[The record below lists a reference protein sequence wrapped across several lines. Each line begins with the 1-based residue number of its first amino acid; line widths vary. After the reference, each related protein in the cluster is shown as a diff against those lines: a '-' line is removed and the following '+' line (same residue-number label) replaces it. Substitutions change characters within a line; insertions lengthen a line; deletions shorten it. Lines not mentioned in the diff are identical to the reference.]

1 MAKKKRNLE
10 GYKRQGKRFIP
21 PMKQLPKLREHS
33 YVNNMLPEL
42 IWLGLIHDRADYR
55 FGARTLEIVVE
66 ITKGM
71 PVPEKSFNYALQIAY
86 ADLSNDVKSTI
97 IRHWDQEGMLETIR
111 DAIAPL
117 VLLYDGSSLAFVG
130 PPSNVLSEE
139 ALIHRISNSVA
150 NHLDKTE
157 TPGIVLHGALLLTR
171 LMAGKVKFMQH
182 IEIPD
187 LNAVIDEPDSDEAR
201 KAAAFMRAYAGS
213 EWGMLEV
220 PNDWARHFWN
230 RNAELSDCELP
241 DYLRK
246 DD

>member
-1 MAKKKRNLE
+1 M
-10 GYKRQGKRFIP
+10 
-21 PMKQLPKLREHS
+21 REYS
-33 YVNNMLPEL
+33 YVNDMLPEL
-42 IWLGLIHDRADYR
+42 IWLGLIHDRAGFR

-66 ITKGM
+66 ITKDM
-71 PVPEKSFNYALQIAY
+71 PISEKSFNYALQIAY

-97 IRHWDQEGMLETIR
+97 IRHWDREGMLETIR

-117 VLLYDGSSLAFVG
+117 VLLYDGFSLAFVG

-139 ALIHRISNSVA
+139 VLINRISSSVA

-157 TPGIVLHGALLLTR
+157 TPGVVLHGTLLLTL
-171 LMAGKVKFMQH
+171 LMAGTITFAQP
-182 IEIPD
+182 IPD

-201 KAAAFMRAYAGS
+201 MAAAFMRSLAGAQ
-213 EWGMLEV
+213 WAALEV

-241 DYLRK
+241 DYLIE
-246 DD
+246 DE

>member
-1 MAKKKRNLE
+1 MGKKKRNFE

-21 PMKQLPKLREHS
+21 PMKQLPQMREYS
-33 YVNNMLPEL
+33 YVNDMLPEL
-42 IWLGLIHDRADYR
+42 IWLGLIHDRAGYR

-66 ITKGM
+66 ITKDM
-71 PVPEKSFNYALQIAY
+71 PIPEKSFNCALQIAY

-97 IRHWDQEGMLETIR
+97 VRHWDQEGMLETIR

-117 VLLYDGSSLAFVG
+117 VLLYDGFSLAFVG

-139 ALIHRISNSVA
+139 ALINRISSSVA

-157 TPGIVLHGALLLTR
+157 TPGVVLHGTLLLTR
-171 LMAGKVKFMQH
+171 LMARTITFAQ
-182 IEIPD
+182 EIPD
-187 LNAVIDEPDSDEAR
+187 LNAVVDEPDSDEAQM
-201 KAAAFMRAYAGS
+201 AASFMRVHAGA
-213 EWGMLEV
+213 EWAMLEI

-230 RNAELSDCELP
+230 RNAELSDCERSN
-241 DYLRK
+241 YLRE

>member
-10 GYKRQGKRFIP
+10 SYKRQGKRFIP
-21 PMKQLPKLREHS
+21 PMMQLPQMQEYS
-33 YVNNMLPEL
+33 YVNDMLPEL
-42 IWLGLIHDRADYR
+42 IWLGLIHDHAGYR

-66 ITKGM
+66 ITKDM
-71 PVPEKSFNYALQIAY
+71 PTSEKSFNYALQIAY

-97 IRHWDQEGMLETIR
+97 VRHWDREGMLETIR

-139 ALIHRISNSVA
+139 ALINRISSSVA

-157 TPGIVLHGALLLTR
+157 TPGVVLHGTLLLTP
-171 LMAGKVKFMQH
+171 LMARTITFAQH

-187 LNAVIDEPDSDEAR
+187 FNAVINEPDSDEAQR
-201 KAAAFMRAYAGS
+201 AAAFMRALSGA

-230 RNAELSDCELP
+230 RNAELSECELP

>member
-1 MAKKKRNLE
+1 MGKKKRNLK

-21 PMKQLPKLREHS
+21 PMMQLPQMREHS
-33 YVNNMLPEL
+33 YVNDMLPEL
-42 IWLGLIHDRADYR
+42 IWLGLIHDRAGYR

-66 ITKGM
+66 ITKDM
-71 PVPEKSFNYALQIAY
+71 PIPEKSFNCALQISY

-97 IRHWDQEGMLETIR
+97 VRHWDQEGMLETIR

-117 VLLYDGSSLAFVG
+117 VLLYDGFSLAFVG

-139 ALIHRISNSVA
+139 ALINRISSSVA

-157 TPGIVLHGALLLTR
+157 TPGVVLHGTLLLTL
-171 LMAGKVKFMQH
+171 LMAGTITFAQP
-182 IEIPD
+182 IPD

-201 KAAAFMRAYAGS
+201 MAAAFMRSLAGAQ
-213 EWGMLEV
+213 WAMLEV

-230 RNAELSDCELP
+230 RNAELSDCEPL
-241 DYLRK
+241 DYLRR

>member
-1 MAKKKRNLE
+1 MGKKKRNLK

-21 PMKQLPKLREHS
+21 PMMQLPQMREYS
-33 YVNNMLPEL
+33 YVNDMLPEL
-42 IWLGLIHDRADYR
+42 IWLGLIHDRAGYR

-66 ITKGM
+66 STKDM
-71 PVPEKSFNYALQIAY
+71 PISEKSFNYALQIAY

-97 IRHWDQEGMLETIR
+97 VRHWDREGMLETIR

-139 ALIHRISNSVA
+139 ALINRISSSVA

-157 TPGIVLHGALLLTR
+157 TPGVVLHGTLLLTR
-171 LMAGKVKFMQH
+171 LMAGTITLAQP
-182 IEIPD
+182 IPD

-201 KAAAFMRAYAGS
+201 MAAAFMRSLAGAQ
-213 EWGMLEV
+213 WAMLEV

-241 DYLRK
+241 DYLRE